1 MNTTL
6 GRVVVVLL
14 GVMAIAVL
22 TPPVVEA
29 QISLDVLACK
39 KFDPGTQGGFFS
51 LRYSQ
56 CGTQFT
62 AKDPYVGLVAHLRNI
77 TEHTRVTV
85 ELLDPA
91 QTAVWKRETRYE
103 TDSGTYYP
111 NIWVWVIL
119 PVAADV
125 STIATENVRL
135 TTSIVRL
142 TERPAAERLGEWT
155 LRAQADR
162 LGSRTLKVMLLPG
175 P

>member
-6 GRVVVVLL
+6 RWAVAVLL
-14 GVMAIAVL
+14 GAMAIAVL

-29 QISLDVLACK
+29 QISLDLVACK
-39 KFDPGTQGGFFS
+39 KIEPGTQGGFFF
-51 LRYSQ
+51 LRYNQ

-62 AKDPYVGLVAHLRNI
+62 AKDPYIGLVAHFRNV
-77 TEHTRVTV
+77 TDYTRVTV

-91 QTAVWKRETRYE
+91 QAAVWKRDTTYE
-103 TDSGTYYP
+103 TTSGSYYP

-125 STIATENVRL
+125 QAIAAENVRL
-135 TTSIVRL
+135 TTSIIKL

-155 LRAQADR
+155 VRTQADR
-162 LGSRTLKVMLLPG
+162 LGSRTLKVTLLPG

>member
-1 MNTTL
+1 VL
-6 GRVVVVLL
+6 LL

-22 TPPVVEA
+22 DAPAVEA
-29 QISLDVLACK
+29 QVSFDVVACK
-39 KFDPGTQGGFFS
+39 KFDPGTQGGFFF

-62 AKDPYVGLVAHLRNI
+62 AKDPYIGVVAHLRNV
-77 TEHTRVTV
+77 TEYTRVTV
-85 ELLDPA
+85 ELFDPA
-91 QTAVWKRETRYE
+91 QASVWKRETRYE

-125 STIATENVRL
+125 STIAAENVRL
-135 TTSIVRL
+135 TTSIIKL

-155 LRAQADR
+155 VRAQADR
-162 LGSRTLKVMLLPG
+162 LGSRTLKFMLQAAP
-175 P
+175 

>member
-1 MNTTL
+1 MSLTMRWIVALFL
-6 GRVVVVLL
+6 GA
-14 GVMAIAVL
+14 MAIAVL
-22 TPPVVEA
+22 MPPVVEA
-29 QISLDVLACK
+29 QVSLDLVACK
-39 KFDPGTQGGFFS
+39 KIEPGTQGGSFF

-62 AKDPYVGLVAHLRNI
+62 AKDPYVGLVAHLRNV

-85 ELLDPA
+85 ELLDSVQA
-91 QTAVWKRETRYE
+91 AVWKRETRYE

-125 STIATENVRL
+125 STIAAENVRL
-135 TTSIVRL
+135 TTSIVKL

-155 LRAQADR
+155 VRAQADR
-162 LGSRTLKVMLLPG
+162 LGSRTLKFMLQAAP
-175 P
+175 